1 MDYRLVQAD
10 NLWYN
15 DMYYEIHLILLAG
28 FCDLFQASL
37 VCKSWLCLAFDE
49 LLWKDLFHRHWNIN
63 RLVTLAA
70 GKQSWVEEYKRLLY
84 HVPTVEIEVVKK
96 HTDEVLHVSFSN
108 NGKMFTTT
116 SKDGFVKVSICF
128 SSPVQKYRELLLSP

>member
-1 MDYRLVQAD
+1 M
-10 NLWYN
+10 
-15 DMYYEIHLILLAG
+15 
-28 FCDLFQASL
+28 

-63 RLVTLAA
+63 RLVTLAP

-116 SKDGFVKVSICF
+116 SKDGFVMVSICYLACTKVQGAIVVSVTWAF
-128 SSPVQKYRELLLSP
+128 APHLKVLRQSFYTPV